1 MRWRNNFKN
10 EASSEQAEKSADRIK
25 IWPFVFLPLLLCIA
39 ALLGAALGK
48 GLAITK
54 NTINTENFTEFD
66 VDKPT
71 RVLDVNG
78 ELITEFSS
86 DQKSEFIAF
95 QNLPQ
100 QIIDALL
107 TREDKIFYD
116 HPGFSMKALFRAVVG
131 VLTHNS
137 LGGGSTLTQQIAGTL
152 YADRRDMTVMR
163 KLRELWW
170 AIQMERRYSKDEIL
184 ELYLNRI
191 YFGGGTS
198 GVNAACKYYFGHDA
212 TDINPAEA
220 AILVIQLSN
229 PAYYNPFDYPNRAMS
244 RQQYVLDAL
253 VEEGYVTREEA
264 DESFDDYWANFDYLR
279 SNATVNQMRIDN
291 APWFSEYVR
300 RELNGMLYGTD
311 DIYTGGFTV
320 NTTLNLSHQK
330 VAEDVM
336 ADYIKYANKVH
347 QRDISTSRRST
358 FSSYIPLTELLA
370 LSLNLP
376 AIKTGEKRTQTLS
389 KKEFSEDITPMLD
402 IVAMMTGMSGL
413 KGEIVSEGH
422 AIRNKNKES
431 SVVEGTMVA
440 LENKTG
446 YVDALVGGSTF
457 DYSNQYI
464 RAVQS
469 YLQPGSSFK
478 PLYYSAAMDAQVVT
492 MTTPISDTPVV
503 FYNEIGTPY
512 FPQNYVG
519 SWKGEVEVWY
529 ALAASLNIPALKILD
544 MIGFD
549 AAIARS
555 TDLLGIP
562 QEEWEE
568 RSIVPVYALGLGV
581 CSVRPI
587 ELARA
592 FAIFANN
599 GEEVIPICI
608 RNIEDKNG
616 NIVIDVEQETIN
628 KKKAKGDDVQIISK
642 QNAFIMQEML
652 KKTVSNGTLSSGS
665 NFSSTLDKIGKN
677 KGSGYKFTFK
687 NEKGQAFNMPVAG
700 KTGTTQNWADAWAV
714 GFTPYYTSVF
724 WFGFDKPGESLGLSM
739 TGSGL
744 SAPAWGDFMH
754 EIHIG
759 KPYKPF
765 FDKVPGGIV
774 SAKVCSETG
783 CLATSKCPKT
793 VEGYYYKGTEPTDT
807 CEVHLYQTAEK
818 TAWSRFE
825 LERIMYA
832 LKYDKL
838 STADGLKIDPDILT
852 DSAEKQQLLDDLF
865 GGDSDLGD
873 ETYSSD
879 LNSGW
884 ESFFSDYVT
893 DDEPEQDSTE
903 SSGGSSQSADVP
915 KKTEETVEN
924 ESAGNSSEAAGSS
937 DDDLS
942 SFFE

>member
-1 MRWRNNFKN
+1 MKRT
-10 EASSEQAEKSADRIK
+10 K
-25 IWPFVFLPLLLCIA
+25 IWPFIFLPLLLCIS

-48 GLAITK
+48 GLAVTK
-54 NTINTENFTEFD
+54 DTINTENFAEFEI
-66 VDKPT
+66 DKAT
-71 RVLDVNG
+71 RILDVNG
-78 ELITEFSS
+78 EIITEFTS
-86 DQKSEFIAF
+86 DQKREFISF
-95 QNLPQ
+95 SELPQ

-116 HPGFSMKALFRAVVG
+116 HPGFSMKALFRAVIG

-137 LGGGSTLTQQIAGTL
+137 LGGGSTLSQQIAGTL
-152 YADRRDMTVMR
+152 YCDRRDMSITR
-163 KLRELWW
+163 KLKELWW

-191 YFGGGTS
+191 YFGGGTT

-212 TDINPAEA
+212 TDIDPAEA

-244 RQQYVLDAL
+244 RQQYVLDEL
-253 VEEGYVTREEA
+253 VADGYITKEDA
-264 DESFDDYWANFDYLR
+264 DESFDNYWANFDYLR
-279 SNATVNQMRIDN
+279 SNASVSQMTIDN

-311 DIYTGGFTV
+311 DIHTGGFTV
-320 NTTLNLSHQK
+320 NTTLNLAHQK

-336 ADYIKYANKVH
+336 ADYIKYANDMHSKTLS
-347 QRDISTSRRST
+347 QSKRST
-358 FSSYIPLTELLA
+358 FSSYIPLTELVA
-370 LSLNLP
+370 LTFNIP
-376 AIKTGEKRTQTLS
+376 QIKTGNNRSKTLAV
-389 KKEFSEDITPMLD
+389 KEFSDTLNPMIDIFSMMAGLENLKTG
-402 IVAMMTGMSGL
+402 IVA
-413 KGEIVSEGH
+413 EGH
-422 AIRNKNKES
+422 ALRNKNKES
-431 SVVEGTMVA
+431 SRVEGTMIA

-446 YVDALVGGSTF
+446 YIDAIVGGSTF

-478 PLYYSAAMDAQVVT
+478 PLYYSAAIDAQVVT
-492 MTTPISDTPVV
+492 MTSPISDTPIV
-503 FYNEIGTPY
+503 FYNANGSAY
-512 FPQNYVG
+512 LPQNYVG

-544 MIGFD
+544 MVGFD

-562 QEEWEE
+562 QSEWEQ

-608 RNIEDKNG
+608 RNIEDRNG
-616 NIVIDVEQETIN
+616 NIIHDIEQETIN
-628 KKKAKGDDVQIISK
+628 KKRAKGDDVQIISK

-652 KKTVSNGTLSSGS
+652 KKTVSGGTLYSGAR
-665 NFSSTLDKIGKN
+665 FESTEQKIGKH
-677 KGSGYKFTFK
+677 KGTGYKFTFK
-687 NEKGQAFNMPVAG
+687 NENGHSFDMPVAG

-724 WFGFDKPGESLGLSM
+724 WFGFDMPGESLGLQM
-739 TGSGL
+739 TGSAI

-765 FDKVPGGIV
+765 FDKMPSGVV
-774 SAKVCSETG
+774 RMKVCAESG
-783 CLATSKCPKT
+783 MPASSKCPKV
-793 VEGYYYKGTEPTDT
+793 VEGYYLSGTQPEGV
-807 CEVHLYQTAEK
+807 CELHLYQSAER
-818 TAWSRFE
+818 TAWHRFE
-825 LERIMYA
+825 RERIFGA

-838 STADGLKIDPDILT
+838 NSAEGLHYDLDFLT
-852 DSAEKQQLLDDLF
+852 DGKEKEELMEDLF
-865 GGDSDLGD
+865 GGGSDS
-873 ETYSSD
+873 SSGSD
-879 LNSGW
+879 VYTGPDNSW
-884 ESFFSDYVT
+884 QSFFSDYFDGT
-893 DDEPEQDSTE
+893 EEPEEDSSENQQNAPQQETD
-903 SSGGSSQSADVP
+903 SP
-915 KKTEETVEN
+915 RKTQETAEKEN
-924 ESAGNSSEAAGSS
+924 EGNSPAPNSGTEDEDS
-937 DDDLS
+937 LS

>member
-1 MRWRNNFKN
+1 MKRV
-10 EASSEQAEKSADRIK
+10 K
-25 IWPFVFLPLLLCIA
+25 IWPFIFFPLLLCIA
-39 ALLGAALGK
+39 AMLGAALGK
-48 GLAITK
+48 GLAVTK
-54 NTINTENFTEFD
+54 NTIDVENFTEFET
-66 VDKPT
+66 DKPT
-71 RVLDVNG
+71 RILDVNG
-78 ELITEFSS
+78 ELITEFTSNE
-86 DQKSEFIAF
+86 KREFIAF
-95 QNLPQ
+95 QDLPQ
-100 QIIDALL
+100 QVIDALL

-116 HPGFSMKALFRAVVG
+116 HPGFSMKALFRAVIG

-137 LGGGSTLTQQIAGTL
+137 LGGGSILSQQIAGTL
-152 YADRRDMTVMR
+152 YCDRTDMTITR
-163 KLRELWW
+163 KLKELWW

-191 YFGGGTS
+191 YFGGGTT

-244 RQQYVLDAL
+244 RQQYVLDEL
-253 VEEGYVTREEA
+253 VSDGYITKEEA

-279 SNATVNQMRIDN
+279 SNATVAQMRVDN

-336 ADYIKYANKVH
+336 ADYIKYANDVH
-347 QRDISTSRRST
+347 SQTISGTKRST
-358 FSSYIPLTELLA
+358 FSSYAPFTELVA
-370 LSLNLP
+370 LTFNLP
-376 AIKTGEKRTQTLS
+376 LIKTGDKRNKTLTTN
-389 KKEFSEDITPMLD
+389 EFANNINPLLD
-402 IVAMMTGMSGL
+402 IVSMMTGATQL
-413 KGEIVSEGH
+413 KTQLISEGH
-422 AIRNKNKES
+422 AIRNKSKES
-431 SVVEGTMVA
+431 SRVEGTMIA

-446 YVDALVGGSTF
+446 YVDAIVGGSTF

-478 PLYYSAAMDAQVVT
+478 PLYYSAAIDAQVVT
-492 MTTPISDTPVV
+492 MTSPISDTPTA
-503 FYNEIGTPY
+503 FTNANGSIYL
-512 FPQNYVG
+512 PQNYLG

-529 ALAASLNIPALKILD
+529 ALAASLNIPALRILD
-544 MIGFD
+544 MVGFD

-562 QEEWEE
+562 QSEWEE
-568 RSIVPVYALGLGV
+568 RAILPVYALGLGV
-581 CSVRPI
+581 CSIRPI

-616 NIVIDVEQETIN
+616 NIIHDVEQETIN
-628 KKKAKGDDVQIISK
+628 KKRAKGEDVQIISK

-652 KKTVSNGTLSSGS
+652 KKTVSGGTLYSGAR
-665 NFSSTLDKIGKN
+665 FSSTLEKIGKN
-677 KGSGYKFTFK
+677 KGTGYKFTFK
-687 NEKGQAFNMPVAG
+687 NENGQSFDMPVAG

-724 WFGFDKPGESLGLSM
+724 WFGFDMPGETLGLSM
-739 TGSGL
+739 TGSAI

-759 KPYKPF
+759 KAYKPF
-765 FDKVPGGIV
+765 FDKMPAGVV
-774 SAKVCSETG
+774 KAKVCAESG
-783 CLATSKCPKT
+783 CLASSKCPKV
-793 VEGYYYKGTEPTDT
+793 VEGYYLSGTEPKED
-807 CEVHLYQTAEK
+807 CELHLYQTAEK
-818 TAWSRFE
+818 TAYSRFE
-825 LERIMYA
+825 RA
-832 LKYDKL
+832 KYGAMGYDL
-838 STADGLKIDPDILT
+838 LNNVEGLK
-852 DSAEKQQLLDDLF
+852 LDLDFLSDGTEREELMNNLF
-865 GGDSDLGD
+865 GDDSDSGEGFFTD
-873 ETYSSD
+873 D
-879 LNSGW
+879 NSGW
-884 ESFFSDYVT
+884 ESFFSGYT
-893 DDEPEQDSTE
+893 DGDTEEDSTDSTQNSE
-903 SSGGSSQSADVP
+903 QQSADVP

-924 ESAGNSSEAAGSS
+924 ESTGGGTDSGTGASGG
-937 DDDLS
+937 DDLS